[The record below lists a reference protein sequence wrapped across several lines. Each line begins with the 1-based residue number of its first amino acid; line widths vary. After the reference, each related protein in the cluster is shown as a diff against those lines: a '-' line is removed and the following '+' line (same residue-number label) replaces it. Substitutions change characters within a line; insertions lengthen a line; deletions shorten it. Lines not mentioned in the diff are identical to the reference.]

1 MPPLKVSK
9 IKGFLFVDKIHR
21 LLLYQRFKALFC
33 KKHLSDSNKN
43 YLWGIIHLKLSERC
57 FFVWI
62 VFYTYDKH

>member
-1 MPPLKVSK
+1 MTPLKPLF

-43 YLWGIIHLKLSERC
+43 FLCGIIHLFLSERC
-57 FFVWI
+57 FFV
-62 VFYTYDKH
+62 